1 MVEKTPP
8 NKLVPTKEFN
18 RIYLEPKV
26 HSFVSKMVKSGFTT
40 SDSERLNDLSNRI
53 GKLSQK
59 IGSSIQDLAMVI
71 AAIALTQASLF
82 VADYSIKLGKALI
95 KKHAIPTK
103 DKK

>member
-8 NKLVPTKEFN
+8 NKLIPTKEFN

-40 SDSERLNDLSNRI
+40 SDSDLSNKI

-59 IGSSIQDLAMVI
+59 IGSSSQDLAMVI

-82 VADYSIKLGKALI
+82 VADYGIKLGKALI
-95 KKHAIPTK
+95 KKHASPTK